1 MNFMSFQK
9 WLTAGL
15 ALCAFGAGGL
25 LTLSWRMTR
34 VSGEPRLASETPF
47 DWNWPGIDLPAGDV
61 FARPGEAQF
70 DEEVRNYQL
79 AGTFQTYDFDPE
91 SGQGKPRSQLAL
103 VDDLRDGRQMMLR
116 TGERLG
122 PFTVSEITLEQ
133 LVLRRGGMEWVL
145 TLPGVLAERVASRP
159 ARPAERAEDAQNFED
174 MPALETTP
182 FGKRVGE
189 NMWVIHRDAVVNY
202 AEQVMADP
210 RRAIALYDSF
220 TSAPAV
226 DEDGLSGF
234 RLEMAGERE
243 FFASMGLADGDI
255 IQRVN
260 SMEMLNQNRAEY
272 LVAEFMRAN
281 MNAVVLD
288 IERDGQAE
296 KRIFIIR

>member
-1 MNFMSFQK
+1 MNLMLFQK

-15 ALCAFGAGGL
+15 ALCAFGTGGL
-25 LTLSWRMTR
+25 LTMSWRMTR
-34 VSGEPRLASETPF
+34 APGADHRASAANS
-47 DWNWPGIDLPAGDV
+47 DWSWPAIDLPSGDV

-70 DEEVRNYQL
+70 DEEVRHYQL

-103 VDDLRDGRQMMLR
+103 VDDLRDGRQVMLR

-122 PFTVSEITLEQ
+122 PFTVSEINLEQ
-133 LVLRRGGMEWVL
+133 LVLSRGGMEWVL

-159 ARPAERAEDAQNFED
+159 TRPATRGEDTVDFED

-189 NMWVIHRDAVVNY
+189 NMWVIERAAVVGY

-234 RLEMAGERE
+234 QLNMVGERE
-243 FFASMGLADGDI
+243 FFSSMGLADGDI

-272 LVAEFMRAN
+272 LVSEFMRAN